1 MVEDAPYGI
10 FRCRGDGQLL
20 SANPA
25 FQRMLGYEDAQ
36 ELLRTNLVAE
46 VFSSGS
52 EFQKLKS
59 LLTDQQEFKD
69 VAVELRRRDGAQI
82 TVRCSGRSGENH
94 EGAPRFDVFAEDV
107 TEKRNLETQLQMA
120 GKIEEIGRL
129 SGGIAHDF
137 NNPLG

>member
-1 MVEDAPYGI
+1 LESTASVIRSPTGEPQKLVIVNRDITERKKAAESLRRSESGFRSMVEDAPYGI

-36 ELLRTNLVAE
+36 ELLRTNLAAE
-46 VFSSGS
+46 VFSSAS

-69 VAVELRRRDGAQI
+69 VAVEL
-82 TVRCSGRSGENH
+82 
-94 EGAPRFDVFAEDV
+94 
-107 TEKRNLETQLQMA
+107 
-120 GKIEEIGRL
+120 
-129 SGGIAHDF
+129 
-137 NNPLG
+137 

>member
-82 TVRCSGRSGENH
+82 TVRCSGRSVKNH
-94 EGAPRFDVFAEDV
+94 EGAARLDAVAEEV
-107 TEKRNLETQLQMA
+107 TEKRILEPAVQMA
-120 GKIEEIGRL
+120 RKMEAIGRL
-129 SGGIAHDF
+129 S
-137 NNPLG
+137 